1 MREDNDANCTYEGD
15 NNVLLQQSANWLLNL
30 WSLVQRRLTVL
41 PYTPLGSAI
50 YLDAAESILQ
60 SKCKINAPHG
70 WFEPQGNKGAVL
82 SVLST

>member
-30 WSLVQRRLTVL
+30 WSLVQRRQSVA

-50 YLDAAESILQ
+50 YLDSAESILK
-60 SKCKINAPHG
+60 SKCKLDAPQQ
-70 WFEPQGNKGAVL
+70 WFEPQGNIMNF
-82 SVLST
+82 SNQI